1 MYENILCR
9 LNQGRSPDAPCYIQ
23 IIKLLKKMGHEVV
36 SEHVASAGLE
46 EVEASLT
53 DEEIFNSDIR
63 YIEQC
68 ECLVADVTVPSIGVG
83 YEICYS
89 VSKGKRVLCLY
100 KEEANVSAM
109 VLGNRRI
116 TSILYRDIEGLG
128 KSLASIIK

>member
-1 MYENILCR
+1 ML
-9 LNQGRSPDAPCYIQ
+9 PVYIE

-36 SEHVASAGLE
+36 SEHVASVGLE

-63 YIEQC
+63 FVEQC
-68 ECLVADVTVPSIGVG
+68 ECLIADVTIPSIGVG
-83 YEICYS
+83 YEICQA
-89 VSKGKRVLCLY
+89 VSRGKQVLCLY